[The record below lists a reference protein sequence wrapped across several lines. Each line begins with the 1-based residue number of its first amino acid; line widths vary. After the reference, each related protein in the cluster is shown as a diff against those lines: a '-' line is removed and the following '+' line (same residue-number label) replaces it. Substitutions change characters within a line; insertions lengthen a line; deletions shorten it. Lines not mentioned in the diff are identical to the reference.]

1 MADNR
6 IFCENPGSRLADLES
21 FKSERSGFVLVIS
34 YTSTASIP
42 GITVAGANP
51 ELIKYTPPADAEFI
65 LYGKCKSLDMIPAT
79 PDGKPTPSIITKT
92 ALESTNFPMVV
103 VDSGSEI
110 KPILP
115 YVSLNSKPGSNIL
128 IEAGLNYPDVVKNYE
143 MGKILGE
150 QLSKN
155 QDTLVIGESIPG
167 GTTTA
172 LGVLQALGI
181 DAFNKVSSSMPENP
195 VSLKNEVVKQAL
207 ARSALTIEEYK
218 NDPFKAISN
227 LGDPMMPSVVG
238 ITESMLT
245 RGKNIILAG
254 GTQMC
259 CIAAIL
265 KNLKVSLKTNIC
277 IGTTSYVH
285 NDRTSDISNLACQV
299 DEDLPIYYVNLG
311 LENSKKDGLRAY
323 SQGFVKE
330 GAGAGGMALAAF
342 INNQALSTNE
352 FLRKIENNYQETIE
366 APQLLLTGK
375 N

>member
-1 MADNR
+1 MNNR
-6 IFCENPGSRLADLES
+6 IFCDNLSKRLVDLES

-34 YTSTASIP
+34 YTSTSSIP

-51 ELIKYTPPADAEFI
+51 GLVKYTPPADAEFI
-65 LYGKCKSLDMIPAT
+65 LYGNCKSIDMIPAT

-92 ALESTNFPMVV
+92 ALESTDFPMTV

-115 YVSLNSKPGSNIL
+115 YVSLNSRSGNNIL
-128 IEAGLNYPDVVKNYE
+128 IEDGLNYHEVVRNYE

-181 DAFNKVSSSMPENP
+181 DAFGKVSSSMPENP
-195 VSLKNEVVKQAL
+195 VLLKNKVVERAL
-207 ARSALTIEEYK
+207 ARSALNVEEYK
-218 NDPFKAISN
+218 NDPFKAVSK
-227 LGDPMMPSVVG
+227 LGDPMMPTVVG

-245 RGKNIILAG
+245 RGKKVILAG

-285 NDRTSDISNLACQV
+285 NDITSDISNLARQV
-299 DEDLPIYYVNLG
+299 DEELPIYYVDLG
-311 LENSKKDGLRAY
+311 LENSTKAGLRAY

-342 INNQALSTNE
+342 VNNPALSTNE
-352 FLRKIENNYQETIE
+352 FLREIENNYYETIE
-366 APQLLLTGK
+366 TPRLLLTEK
-375 N
+375 S

>member
-1 MADNR
+1 MADDR
-6 IFCENPGSRLADLES
+6 IFCENPGNRLSDLES

-65 LYGKCKSLDMIPAT
+65 LYGKCKSIDVIPAT

-92 ALESTNFPMVV
+92 ALESTNFPMIV

-115 YVSLNSKPGSNIL
+115 YVSLNSKPGGNIL
-128 IEAGLNYPDVVKNYE
+128 IESGLNYPDVVTNYE

-195 VSLKNEVVKQAL
+195 ASLKNQVVKQAL
-207 ARSALTIEEYK
+207 ARSDLTIEEYK
-218 NDPFKAISN
+218 NDPFKAISD
-227 LGDPMMPSVVG
+227 LGDPMMPTVVG
-238 ITESMLT
+238 ITDSMLT
-245 RGKNIILAG
+245 RGKNVILAG

-277 IGTTSYVH
+277 IGTTSYVY
-285 NDRTSDISNLACQV
+285 NDNTSDISNLACQV
-299 DEDLPIYYVNLG
+299 DEDLPIYYANLG

-342 INNQALSTNE
+342 INNPTLSTNE

-366 APQLLLTGK
+366 SPQLLLTGK

>member
-1 MADNR
+1 MLDNR
-6 IFCENPGSRLADLES
+6 ISCDNQSNRLADLES
-21 FKSERSGFVLVIS
+21 YKSEKSGFVLVIS
-34 YTSTASIP
+34 HTLTSSIP

-51 ELIKYTPPADAEFI
+51 ELVKYTPPADAEFI
-65 LYGKCKSLDMIPAT
+65 LYGNCKSIDMIPAT

-92 ALESTNFPMVV
+92 ALESTNFPMIV

-115 YVSLNSKPGSNIL
+115 YVTVNSKPGNNISV
-128 IEAGLNYPDVVKNYE
+128 EAGLNYSDVINNYE
-143 MGKILGE
+143 MGKLLGV

-155 QDTLVIGESIPG
+155 QDTIVIGESIPG

-195 VSLKNEVVKQAL
+195 VTLKNKVVKQAL
-207 ARSALTIEEYK
+207 ARSALTVEEYK
-218 NDPFKAISN
+218 NDPFKAVSN
-227 LGDPMMPSVVG
+227 LGDPMMPTVTG
-238 ITESMLT
+238 ITESMLK
-245 RGKNIILAG
+245 RGKKVILAG

-265 KNLKVSLKTNIC
+265 KNLKVSLKTNVC

-285 NDRTSDISNLACQV
+285 NDRTSDISDLAGQV
-299 DEDLPIYYVNLG
+299 DEDLPIYFVNLG

-342 INNQALSTNE
+342 INNPALSTNE
-352 FLRKIENNYQETIE
+352 FLREIENNYQETIE
-366 APQLLLTGK
+366 TPRLLLTGK